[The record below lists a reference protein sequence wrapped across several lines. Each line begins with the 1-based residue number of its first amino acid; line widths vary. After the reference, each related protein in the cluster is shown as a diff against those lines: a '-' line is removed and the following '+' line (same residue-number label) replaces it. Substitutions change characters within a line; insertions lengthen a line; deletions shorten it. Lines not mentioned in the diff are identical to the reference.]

1 MQASH
6 WPSLPWQR
14 TVAAAGALPHSCA
27 AQAPVKQAVRIRP
40 ARLGSSDTPFIGA
53 LFAQAFSLQPHSSGP
68 EGGNG
73 GGCCLEGLVC
83 QPRSAADWQRQ
94 VENALLSKH
103 AAAEESRQQR
113 LERQALVAAA
123 EAARR
128 SGRPPVAVPVLTQ
141 ADRLQVERWRRQRSF
156 VVLVAEDPSS
166 GALLGSAA
174 VSLAQP
180 EAALPPPFP
189 TTKPRRTYVS
199 NIATLP
205 QHRRKGVAT
214 ALLRQCERQ
223 ARLWRRDSLWLHVEM
238 DNAPA
243 RQLYERLGY
252 EEVGR
257 DPLFTPN
264 RRCLMRKEVE
274 PCHAPSNNIVSS
286 GGTIRVSTTTLTTS
300 SGSSSSGGSSSEG
313 GSSSSTA
320 SRSKSGVFNWG
331 EDIEL

>member
-1 MQASH
+1 MPQ
-6 WPSLPWQR
+6 P
-14 TVAAAGALPHSCA
+14 
-27 AQAPVKQAVRIRP
+27 PVKPAAVKVRP
-40 ARLGSSDTPFIGA
+40 ARLGSNDTPFIAG

-68 EGGNG
+68 EGGGGSG
-73 GGCCLEGLVC
+73 GGCLEGLTLC
-83 QPRSAADWQRQ
+83 PPRSAADWQRQ
-94 VENALLSKH
+94 VETALISKH
-103 AAAEESRQQR
+103 AAAEESRRQR
-113 LERQALVAAA
+113 LDRQALILAA

-128 SGRPPVAVPVLTQ
+128 SGRPPLMVPVLTQ
-141 ADRLQVERWRRQRSF
+141 ADRQQVQRWRRQRSF

-166 GALLGSAA
+166 GELLGSAA

-223 ARLWRRDSLWLHVEM
+223 ARLWRRDSLWLHVEL

-243 RQLYERLGY
+243 RQLYEKLGY
-252 EEVGR
+252 QEVGR
-257 DPLFTPN
+257 DPVFTPN

-286 GGTIRVSTTTLTTS
+286 AGTIRVSASSSEGSGGGS
-300 SGSSSSGGSSSEG
+300 SGSSS
-313 GSSSSTA
+313 
-320 SRSKSGVFNWG
+320 RKSGVFIWS
-331 EDIEL
+331 EDVEL